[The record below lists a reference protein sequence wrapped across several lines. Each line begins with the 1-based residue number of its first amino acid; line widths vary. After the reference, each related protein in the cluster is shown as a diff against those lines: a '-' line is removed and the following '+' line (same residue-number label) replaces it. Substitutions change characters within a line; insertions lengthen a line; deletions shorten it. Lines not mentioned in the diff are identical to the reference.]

1 LGKISTQQIILPKG
15 IKMQFKT
22 LAFLSILSILLF
34 TGCDSKEENEE
45 TTQQQQQSAPVQKV
59 ERDSE
64 FQLKTTNDVLINIK
78 LENEKII
85 LKDYPNKIVLLN
97 FFTTW
102 CPPCK
107 AEIPNLIKL
116 QNDYKNDFVV
126 VSILLEEMKT
136 NDEIKAF
143 IKEFHINYEVANS
156 PESFEVAKGLGGI
169 KSIPTMFLVDRNHNV
184 FQKYVGL
191 VPAEM
196 MEIDIKKV
204 LEK

>member
-1 LGKISTQQIILPKG
+1 
-15 IKMQFKT
+15 MQFKT

-34 TGCDSKEENEE
+34 TGCDSKDENENSNE
-45 TTQQQQQSAPVQKV
+45 TVIEKI
-59 ERDSE
+59 EKKSE
-64 FQLKTTNDVLINIK
+64 FQLKTTNETIINIK
-78 LENEKII
+78 LEDEKIV

-97 FFTTW
+97 FFATW

-107 AEIPNLIKL
+107 SEIPALIKL

-126 VSILLEEMKT
+126 ISVLLEEMKT
-136 NDEIKAF
+136 NEQIKEF
-143 IKEFHINYEVANS
+143 IKEFDINYDITNS
-156 PESFEVAKGLGGI
+156 TDNIDLAKALGGI
-169 KSIPTMFLVDRNHNV
+169 KSIPTMYLIDKESNV

-191 VPAEM
+191 VPYEM

>member
-1 LGKISTQQIILPKG
+1 
-15 IKMQFKT
+15 MQFKT

-34 TGCDSKEENEE
+34 TGCDSKEKEE
-45 TTQQQQQSAPVQKV
+45 QKKEIIQPVVIQKI
-59 ERDSE
+59 EKNSE
-64 FQLKTTNDVLINIK
+64 FQLKTVNDTIINIK

-102 CPPCK
+102 CPACK
-107 AEIPNLIKL
+107 AEIPTLIQL

-156 PESFEVAKGLGGI
+156 PESFEVAKSLGGI

>member
-15 IKMQFKT
+15 LKMQFKT
-22 LAFLSILSILLF
+22 LAFLSILSILFF
-34 TGCDSKEENEE
+34 TGCDSKDKNENNNE
-45 TTQQQQQSAPVQKV
+45 TKIEKSDRKT
-59 ERDSE
+59 E
-64 FQLKTTNDVLINIK
+64 FQLKTTNNTVVDIK
-78 LENEKII
+78 LENDKII

-97 FFTTW
+97 FFATW

-116 QNDYKNDFVV
+116 QDDYKNDFVV
-126 VSILLEEMKT
+126 ISILLEEMKT
-136 NDEIKAF
+136 NEEIVDF
-143 IKEFHINYEVANS
+143 IKNFNINYTVTNS
-156 PESFEVAKGLGGI
+156 PENFDLAKSLGGI
-169 KSIPTMFLVDRNHNV
+169 KSIPTMFLIDRNSKI

-191 VPAEM
+191 VPSEM

>member
-1 LGKISTQQIILPKG
+1 
-15 IKMQFKT
+15 MQFKT

-34 TGCDSKEENEE
+34 TGCDSKEKKKE
-45 TTQQQQQSAPVQKV
+45 TTQPIAVVPKI
-59 ERDSE
+59 ERTSE
-64 FQLKTTNDVLINIK
+64 FQLKTTNDTIINIR

-116 QNDYKNDFVV
+116 QNDYRNDLVV
-126 VSILLEEMKT
+126 ISVLLEEMKT
-136 NDEIKAF
+136 NDEIKQF
-143 IKEFHINYEVANS
+143 MKEHNINYDVINS
-156 PESFEVAKGLGGI
+156 PESMELAKAVGGI
-169 KSIPTMFLVDRNHNV
+169 KSIPTMFLIDKKNSI
-184 FQKYVGL
+184 FQKYVGI
-191 VPAEM
+191 VPNEM

>member
-45 TTQQQQQSAPVQKV
+45 TTQQQQPAPVQKF
-59 ERDSE
+59 ERTTE
-64 FQLKTTNDVLINIK
+64 FQLKTTNDAIINIK

-102 CPPCK
+102 CPACK
-107 AEIPNLIKL
+107 AEIPNLIQL
-116 QNDYKNDFVV
+116 QNSYKNDFVV
-126 VSILLEEMKT
+126 ISVLLEEMKT
-136 NDEIKAF
+136 NEQIKEF
-143 IKEFHINYEVANS
+143 IKEFKINYEVANS
-156 PESFEVAKGLGGI
+156 PESIELAKNLGGI
-169 KSIPTMFLVDRNHNV
+169 KSIPTMFLIDRNNMV

-191 VPAEM
+191 VPTEM
-196 MEIDIKKV
+196 MEVDIKKV

>member
-34 TGCDSKEENEE
+34 TGCDSKDKDESSKEE
-45 TTQQQQQSAPVQKV
+45 TAVKSSNRV
-59 ERDSE
+59 SE
-64 FQLKTTNDVLINIK
+64 FQLKTTNDTIVNLK
-78 LENEKII
+78 LENDKII
-85 LKDYPNKIVLLN
+85 AKDYPNKIVLLS

-107 AEIPNLIKL
+107 AEIPNLIKI
-116 QNDYKNDFVV
+116 QNDYRNDLVIISV
-126 VSILLEEMKT
+126 LLEEMKT
-136 NDEIKAF
+136 NSEIKQF
-143 IKEFHINYEVANS
+143 VKDHNINYEVTNA
-156 PESFEVAKGLGGI
+156 PENMDLAKAVGGI
-169 KSIPTMFLVDRNHNV
+169 KSIPTMFLIDKENTV

-191 VPAEM
+191 VPNEM

>member
-34 TGCDSKEENEE
+34 TGCDSKDKNEDSKE
-45 TTQQQQQSAPVQKV
+45 TTTQKV
-59 ERDSE
+59 KKISE
-64 FQLKTTNDVLINIK
+64 FQLKTTNDGIISLK
-78 LENEKII
+78 LDNDKII
-85 LKDYPNKIVLLN
+85 LKDYPNKIVLLD
-97 FFTTW
+97 FFATW

-107 AEIPNLIKL
+107 AEIPNLVRL

-126 VSILLEEMKT
+126 VSVLLEEMKT
-136 NDEIKAF
+136 NEELKAF
-143 IKEFHINYEVANS
+143 MKDFEINYNVVNS
-156 PESFEVAKGLGGI
+156 PDGFDLARNLGGI
-169 KSIPTMFLVDRNHNV
+169 KSIPTMYLIDKSSTV

-191 VPAEM
+191 VPSEM
-196 MEIDIKKV
+196 LEVDIKKV

>member
-22 LAFLSILSILLF
+22 LTFLSILSILLF
-34 TGCDSKEENEE
+34 TGCDSKEENKESN
-45 TTQQQQQSAPVQKV
+45 QQAPVQKV
-59 ERDSE
+59 ERTTE
-64 FQLKTTNDVLINIK
+64 FQLKTTNDGIINIR

-102 CPPCK
+102 CPACK
-107 AEIPNLIKL
+107 AEIPKLIQL
-116 QNDYKNDFVV
+116 QNSYKNDFVII
-126 VSILLEEMKT
+126 SIVLEEMKT
-136 NDEIKAF
+136 NDQIKDF
-143 IKEFHINYEVANS
+143 IKESNINYEVANA
-156 PESFEVAKGLGGI
+156 PECIELARSLGGV
-169 KSIPTMFLVDRNHNV
+169 KSIPTMYLIDRNNNV

-191 VPAEM
+191 VPTEM
-196 MEIDIKKV
+196 MEVDIKKV

>member
-1 LGKISTQQIILPKG
+1 
-15 IKMQFKT
+15 MQFKT

-34 TGCDSKEENEE
+34 TGCDSKEKKEE
-45 TTQQQQQSAPVQKV
+45 VKEEVHIQKF
-59 ERDSE
+59 EKTSE
-64 FQLKTTNDVLINIK
+64 FQLKTTNDKIINLK

-102 CPPCK
+102 CPACK

-126 VSILLEEMKT
+126 ISILLEEMKT
-136 NDEIKAF
+136 NDEIKTF
-143 IKEFHINYEVANS
+143 IKESNINYDVIHS
-156 PESFEVAKGLGGI
+156 PESIEVAKNLGGI
-169 KSIPTMFLVDRNHNV
+169 KSIPTMFLINKNSNL

-196 MEIDIKKV
+196 MEIDIKKL